1 MRAFYLEEKEMKLEW
16 AMLANHAES
25 ANGLGY
31 ISGAGIDT
39 VNSPTVPALFRGAI
53 ALRLNVHPTEI
64 DRVHTLEIR
73 ILSEDGQ
80 QIALLTGSLAPIPRD
95 PDLPAGWNYH
105 AMFTLNFNLPL
116 QAIGH
121 YSVEILSD
129 GSHLASLPFRLR
141 SLAPRPS

>member
-1 MRAFYLEEKEMKLEW
+1 MKLDW
-16 AMLANHAES
+16 AMLANHAEN
-25 ANGLGY
+25 ANGVAY

-64 DRVHTLEIR
+64 ERAHTLEIR

-80 QIALLTGSLAPIPRD
+80 QIALLNGSMPSIQKD

-116 QAIGH
+116 PVVGH

-141 SLAPRPS
+141 SLAPQPS